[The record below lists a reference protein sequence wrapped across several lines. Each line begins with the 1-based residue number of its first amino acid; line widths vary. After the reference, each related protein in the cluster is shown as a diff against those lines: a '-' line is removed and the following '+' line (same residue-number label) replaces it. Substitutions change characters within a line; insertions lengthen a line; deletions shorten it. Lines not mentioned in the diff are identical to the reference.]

1 MCPDE
6 QSGVIQTHPDAQHS
20 QTQEK
25 DMVWMGKV
33 NEDAC
38 FGYWEWIV
46 MSNATQRTAM
56 SYETIMTGSFRTAG
70 VGTGE
75 KRSLVLVLRNP
86 LEESKMRYLSPWDL
100 ALGIH
105 G

>member
-1 MCPDE
+1 
-6 QSGVIQTHPDAQHS
+6 
-20 QTQEK
+20 
-25 DMVWMGKV
+25 MGWVVKV
-33 NEDAC
+33 NEDTY

-46 MSNATQRTAM
+46 MSDATQRTAM

-75 KRSLVLVLRNP
+75 KRLSVLVLRNS
-86 LEESKMRYLSPWDL
+86 LEEPKMRYLSPWDL
-100 ALGIH
+100 TLGIY